1 MTYYHLSG
9 AINGVLFVIAL
20 GGLISQLVAIRT
32 RRGEHSEAG
41 GRPTAVL
48 SLNYFSVSFL
58 AYFAFFV
65 YGFSISPFNYYLVW
79 PRLLGCMLVLAVLL
93 EIARDRRETLS
104 TAVAVVAS
112 ALLSSGVVLLV
123 SGSAVGA
130 LARRGP
136 QLLSLL
142 ATVLIAQ
149 SLVHQIVLIRRAGHR
164 GAVSWPLHFLTLIK
178 DLSTVV
184 FGLAMGLRL
193 GWPLLALGGAS
204 AGLKLVLLWHIRRS
218 PSLLGARLGSRR
230 AR

>member
-9 AINGVLFVIAL
+9 AINGVLFVVAL
-20 GGLISQLVAIRT
+20 GGLAFQLVAIRT
-32 RRGEHSEAG
+32 RKGEHSEAG
-41 GRPTAVL
+41 GHATAVL

-79 PRLLGCMLVLAVLL
+79 PRLLGCVLVLAVLL

-104 TAVAVVAS
+104 TAVAAAAS
-112 ALLSSGVVLLV
+112 VLLSAGVFVLA
-123 SGSAVGA
+123 SGSEVGA
-130 LARRGP
+130 LARLGP

-142 ATVLIAQ
+142 AIALISQ
-149 SLVHQIVLIRRAGHR
+149 SLVHQIVLVRRAGHP

-178 DLSTVV
+178 DLSTVA

-218 PSLLGARLGSRR
+218 PSPTGARP
-230 AR
+230 A